1 MGTAT
6 IIEVGADPEAKK
18 KQAILNKSVGD
29 KSKSVSQM
37 RQVLEATAMK
47 IKTGVK
53 LTPDQIKSMKLLQQQ
68 MTEQQ
73 AELQKEL
80 SELAALDESLKFD
93 EGAHIDVRGTMYQ
106 GVALTISGATMT
118 VKKEYTFCRLI
129 KKGADIASTNL

>member
-1 MGTAT
+1 M
-6 IIEVGADPEAKK
+6 
-18 KQAILNKSVGD
+18 
-29 KSKSVSQM
+29 
-37 RQVLEATAMK
+37 